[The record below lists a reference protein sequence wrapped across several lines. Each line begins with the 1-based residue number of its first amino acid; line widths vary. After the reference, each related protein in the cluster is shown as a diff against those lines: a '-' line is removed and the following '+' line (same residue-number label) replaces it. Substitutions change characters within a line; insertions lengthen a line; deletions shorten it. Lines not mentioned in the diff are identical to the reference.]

1 MHDSSVVNDLEQ
13 LPVISDYA
21 GQPLSFTSLLPTISA
36 EDSPTLCKYW
46 SQRYRLFSR
55 YDQGIQ
61 MDQGESNGEG
71 EKEGRFGWVWWRES
85 QHWYIYYKYTRLG
98 FLSLTTFTTC
108 YCTLTCSNGWTTT
121 LLYVT
126 LISLTE

>member
-55 YDQGIQ
+55 YDQGIR

-71 EKEGRFGWVWWRES
+71 EREGRFWGVRWRES
-85 QHWYIYYKYTRLG
+85 QHWYI
-98 FLSLTTFTTC
+98 
-108 YCTLTCSNGWTTT
+108 
-121 LLYVT
+121 
-126 LISLTE
+126 

>member
-1 MHDSSVVNDLEQ
+1 MHDSSVVNELEQ

-61 MDQGESNGEG
+61 MDQGES
-71 EKEGRFGWVWWRES
+71 KGRG
-85 QHWYIYYKYTRLG
+85 
-98 FLSLTTFTTC
+98 
-108 YCTLTCSNGWTTT
+108 
-121 LLYVT
+121 
-126 LISLTE
+126 

>member
-1 MHDSSVVNDLEQ
+1 MHNSSVVEQ

-61 MDQGESNGEG
+61 MDQGESKGEG
-71 EKEGRFGWVWWRES
+71 EREGRFGWVGWRES
-85 QHWYIYYKYTRLG
+85 QHWYI
-98 FLSLTTFTTC
+98 
-108 YCTLTCSNGWTTT
+108 
-121 LLYVT
+121 
-126 LISLTE
+126 

>member
-1 MHDSSVVNDLEQ
+1 MHDSSVVNELEQ

-61 MDQGESNGEG
+61 MDKGESERRVRGG
-71 EKEGRFGWVWWRES
+71 G
-85 QHWYIYYKYTRLG
+85 LA
-98 FLSLTTFTTC
+98 LP
-108 YCTLTCSNGWTTT
+108 
-121 LLYVT
+121 
-126 LISLTE
+126 LISQ